1 MANSILADV
10 KEFCQVPSFDDGFDN
25 VLLINI
31 NSAIM
36 KLEQLGV
43 GPPGG
48 LVIKD
53 ADESW
58 TSLVEGSDEYEAVK
72 VFVCLYVK
80 MIFDPPSSA
89 TVAEAYKETLAEAEW
104 RLREQAEGVF
114 Y

>member
-1 MANSILADV
+1 MGSILNDV
-10 KEFCQVPSFDDGFDN
+10 KDFNQVPSHDDGFDS
-25 VLLINI
+25 VLLIDI

-36 KLEQLGV
+36 KLAQLGV

-48 LVIKD
+48 LVVKD

-58 TSLVEGSDEYEAVK
+58 TSLVEGSTEYEAVK
-72 VFVCLYVK
+72 TFVCLYVK

-89 TVAEAYKETLAEAEW
+89 TVAEAYKGILAETEW

-114 Y
+114 D

>member
-1 MANSILADV
+1 MGSILKDV
-10 KEFCQVPSFDDGFDN
+10 KDFCQVPSFDNGFDN

-31 NSAIM
+31 NTAIM
-36 KLEQLGV
+36 KLAQLGV

-48 LVIKD
+48 LVVKGT
-53 ADESW
+53 DEPW
-58 TSLVEGSDEYEAVK
+58 TSLVEGSKEYEAVK
-72 VFVCLYVK
+72 TFVCLYVK

-89 TVAEAYKETLAEAEW
+89 TVAQAYKDTLAELEW